1 MDTKDI
7 EYCRYCNN
15 WECRCSDCPCLVEGE
30 QGQWFCDEQQKDCKD
45 VTECHEYDED
55 STCYEGEDF
64 E

>member
-45 VTECHEYDED
+45 VTECTFIM
-55 STCYEGEDF
+55 SW
-64 E
+64 